1 MSLKH
6 WLYRYHLRPCSPFIK
21 LFVKARK
28 SYHKNSWLIV
38 KNMHPERFWVFLESF
53 IFHLW
58 RNMRNYGGLLV
69 PFCQYGFYIT
79 QYNSVL
85 RPVKQYCVLWNN
97 IAFDNFILYKITL
110 YCVFQKIIAP
120 DDLYCHL
127 KNNIAPYNFILRY
140 ITLYCVL

>member
-1 MSLKH
+1 MSVKH
-6 WLYRYHLRPCSPFIK
+6 WLYRYHLRSCSPFIK
-21 LFVKARK
+21 LFIKART

-38 KNMHPERFWVFLESF
+38 KNMHPERFWVFLENF
-53 IFHLW
+53 MFHLW

-69 PFCQYGFYIT
+69 PFCQYGFYIA

-97 IAFDNFILYKITL
+97 IAFDNFILHNITF

-120 DDLYCHL
+120 YDLYCHL
-127 KNNIAPYNFILRY
+127 QNNVAPYNFILRS